1 MSDDTRR
8 ILDLL
13 AQGKITVDDAQRLLA
28 AIGVPAGGPSSTS
41 SASSEPAPPGSEA
54 PPKPRYFKISVH
66 KPAND
71 RRGEEDVKIRVPIA
85 VMRGGMRL
93 GAIIPGWGSERLRAR
108 LRDQGIDLDLSK
120 LDPAA
125 IETMLKDLGE
135 MNIDIDSGKA
145 QVRITCE

>member
-1 MSDDTRR
+1 MADDTRR

-13 AQGKITVDDAQRLLA
+13 AQGKITVDEAQRLLA
-28 AIGVPAGGPSSTS
+28 AIGEAAGGTSAAST
-41 SASSEPAPPGSEA
+41 PPGSA
-54 PPKPRYFKISVH
+54 DQPPPRYIKIAVH

-71 RRGEEDVKIRVPIA
+71 HRGEKDVKIRVPLS

-93 GAIIPGWGSERLRAR
+93 GAIIPGWGGERMQAR
-108 LRDQGIDLDLSK
+108 LREQGIDLDLSK
-120 LDPAA
+120 LDAA
-125 IETMLKDLGE
+125 TFETMLKDLGE

>member
-13 AQGKITVDDAQRLLA
+13 AQGRITVDEAQRLLA
-28 AIGVPAGGPSSTS
+28 AIGEAAGGTPAAST
-41 SASSEPAPPGSEA
+41 PPGSA
-54 PPKPRYFKISVH
+54 DQPPPRYIKIAVH

-71 RRGEEDVKIRVPIA
+71 HRGEKDVKIRVPLS

-93 GAIIPGWGSERLRAR
+93 GAIIPGWGGERMQAR
-108 LRDQGIDLDLSK
+108 LREQGIDLDLSK
-120 LDPAA
+120 LDAA
-125 IETMLKDLGE
+125 TFETMLKDLGE